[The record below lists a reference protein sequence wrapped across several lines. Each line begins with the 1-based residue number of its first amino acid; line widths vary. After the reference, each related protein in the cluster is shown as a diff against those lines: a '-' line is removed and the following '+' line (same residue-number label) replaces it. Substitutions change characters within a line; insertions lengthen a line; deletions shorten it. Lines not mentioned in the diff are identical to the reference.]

1 MTMVVR
7 SCIREGQK
15 RLYTKNEKVQCA
27 KNLYQPSMC
36 FFSRWW
42 LSRERIKMFVHIYQI
57 NEIVEKIRW
66 WILIQ
71 EMKVWIYRIKMTSF
85 WQLPYLLNNRFFILI
100 KSTTNLLDFIFIF
113 QSFLNNRDI
122 LVAFLGPGVPKST
135 STWNDC
141 CNNTK

>member
-7 SCIREGQK
+7 SCIRKAQK

-42 LSRERIKMFVHIYQI
+42 LSRKRIKMFVHIYQI
-57 NEIVEKIRW
+57 NEIVEKIRL

-71 EMKVWIYRIKMTSF
+71 EMKVWISNK
-85 WQLPYLLNNRFFILI
+85 NDFFLTI
-100 KSTTNLLDFIFIF
+100 TIFIE
-113 QSFLNNRDI
+113 QSIFHSHQINN
-122 LVAFLGPGVPKST
+122 KSSRFHIHFSIISKQQRHISCFFSVR
-135 STWNDC
+135 STKVNEHMEWLLQ
-141 CNNTK
+141 